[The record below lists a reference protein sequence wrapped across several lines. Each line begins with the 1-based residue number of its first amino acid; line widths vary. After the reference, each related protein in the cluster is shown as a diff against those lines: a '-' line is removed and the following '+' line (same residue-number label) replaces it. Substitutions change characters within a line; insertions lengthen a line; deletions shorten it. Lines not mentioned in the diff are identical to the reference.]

1 MTDDTAS
8 RRCTAMSPDGS
19 FCDGKSMAL
28 APFPICFDHGMQI
41 FKTFENATTMATAM
55 KRAEP
60 ASKNPE
66 FDARM
71 ERRKEAF
78 AEQVQVYYV
87 RTGDYIKIGYTQNL
101 KSRLSSMRLDPS
113 ALLATEPGGRPR
125 EALRHRQFAQW
136 RDGRKENFEPV
147 PELMAHIRRIREEH
161 GEPKLTSYP
170 KVA

>member
-1 MTDDTAS
+1 
-8 RRCTAMSPDGS
+8 MSKDGS

-28 APFPICFDHGMQI
+28 APFPICFDHSMQV
-41 FKTFENATTMATAM
+41 FKTFENAATMARAL

-60 ASKNPE
+60 SKNPE

-78 AEQVQVYYV
+78 AEQLQVYYV
-87 RTGDYIKIGYTQNL
+87 RIGDYIKIGYTQNVR
-101 KSRLSSMRLDPS
+101 SRLHGLRVEPS
-113 ALLATEPGGRPR
+113 ALLATEPGGRPM
-125 EALRHRQFAQW
+125 EARRHREFAQW

-161 GEPKLTSYP
+161 GEPKITSYP